1 MSTFMLAEWMK
12 AQKLKAPAMK
22 SAPAFYRNLEEA
34 LDVRRRDHGL
44 YTIKTNMWKDGDAV
58 DFSSNDTL
66 SLGAS
71 GALRAEFMQELE
83 RHPNVS
89 PGAGSSR
96 VMDGNY
102 DYLEAVEDEIAQ
114 FHGADAGLM
123 IGSGFEANLAIFA
136 AIPRP
141 GDAIVYD
148 ELVHASTHD
157 GMQHSQA
164 ATRLPFRHN
173 DVDSFRDALIFV
185 CDSQPLIRQG
195 KRCVIVAVESFYSM
209 DGDICPLRELTEVTK
224 EIFPGGNAQFLVDEA
239 HSTGVIGPNG
249 AGLVC
254 ELGLESEVA
263 IRLHTFGKALSAS
276 GGTLNTTEIL
286 AKLIDINSAIAIILG
301 NKTLKSALLN
311 LARPVIYTTAPAL
324 SVVAAA
330 RAGYNLMKAGQTK
343 SVSSVTSVIL
353 EHPISIILPPALN
366 RPIANLRLLLGSR
379 ERPTSCQTLLQD
391 DKFERNLGGSRG
403 TRHPFRP
410 AQRGLGR
417 TAFFD
422 PHRPHRNPPALQLLA
437 GFSPALFW
445 VLRLSR
451 GIPSRSQGPESSPSG
466 VSCQQH
472 QISGRRVGCGDLRM
486 GPGNDG
492 D

>member
-22 SAPAFYRNLEEA
+22 NAPAFYRNLEEA

-44 YTIKTNMWKDGDAV
+44 YTIKINIWKDSDAV

-71 GALRAEFMQELE
+71 GALRVEFMQELE
-83 RHPNVS
+83 RHPNIP

-102 DYLEAVEDEIAQ
+102 EYLEMVENEIAQ
-114 FHGADAGLM
+114 FHRAEAGL
-123 IGSGFEANLAIFA
+123 ILGSGFEANLAIFA

-164 ATRLPFRHN
+164 VTRVPFRHN
-173 DVDSFRDALIFV
+173 DVDSFRDVMISV

-209 DGDICPLRELTEVTK
+209 DGDICPLRELIEAAK
-224 EIFPGGNAQFLVDEA
+224 EIFPGGNSQFLIDEA
-239 HSTGVIGPNG
+239 HSTGVIGPKG

-254 ELGLESEVA
+254 ELGLEREVA

-276 GGTLNTTEIL
+276 GGTFKTTEIL
-286 AKLIDINSAIAIILG
+286 VNFIDINTAIAIILG
-301 NKTLKSALLN
+301 NKTVKSALVN
-311 LARPVIYTTAPAL
+311 LARPVIYTTAPAF

-330 RAGYNLMKAGQTK
+330 RAGYNLMKTGQTK
-343 SVSSVTSVIL
+343 TVSS
-353 EHPISIILPPALN
+353 SI
-366 RPIANLRLLLGSR
+366 
-379 ERPTSCQTLLQD
+379 
-391 DKFERNLGGSRG
+391 
-403 TRHPFRP
+403 
-410 AQRGLGR
+410 
-417 TAFFD
+417 
-422 PHRPHRNPPALQLLA
+422 
-437 GFSPALFW
+437 
-445 VLRLSR
+445 
-451 GIPSRSQGPESSPSG
+451 
-466 VSCQQH
+466 
-472 QISGRRVGCGDLRM
+472 
-486 GPGNDG
+486 
-492 D
+492 